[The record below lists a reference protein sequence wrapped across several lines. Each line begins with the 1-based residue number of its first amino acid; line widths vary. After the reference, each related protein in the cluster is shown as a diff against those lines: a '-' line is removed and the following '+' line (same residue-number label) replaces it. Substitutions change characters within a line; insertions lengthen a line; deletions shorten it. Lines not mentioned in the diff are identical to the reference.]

1 LTESPRREP
10 LRFEDA
16 DEVFGAMRA
25 AGHRVTDVART
36 IVETLFAAQGPI
48 SAQYIAEG
56 LDGRGLT
63 FEPSSVYR
71 NLERLE
77 DLGAVR
83 HVHLGHGPSL
93 YMLVGTG
100 AKEFLACERCDRVL
114 SLDPTELDGVR
125 DAVRERFGYEAH
137 FGHFP
142 IVGLCPECAA
152 LEARE
157 AKGGRRRA
165 EHEHSHGDFV
175 HSHSHSHGESHSH

>member
-1 LTESPRREP
+1 MTESPRREP
-10 LRFEDA
+10 LEFGDA
-16 DEVFGAMRA
+16 EEVFAAMRA
-25 AGHRVTDVART
+25 GGHRVTDVGRT
-36 IVETLFAAQGPI
+36 IVETLFAASGPI

-77 DLGAVR
+77 ELGAVR

-100 AKEFLACERCDRVL
+100 EREFLACERCDRVV
-114 SLDPTELDGVR
+114 SLDPGELDPIR
-125 DAVRERFGYEAH
+125 AEVRERFGYEAR

-142 IVGLCPECAA
+142 IVGLCPDCA
-152 LEARE
+152 ARE
-157 AKGGRRRA
+157 AGGAAARGRD

-175 HSHSHSHGESHSH
+175 HSHSHSHGEPHSH